1 MGKIPTMKK
10 QTIIRIGFFIFL
22 FTLGYLIG
30 GGISKTVSHL
40 TGKIPVKNST
50 SL

>member
-1 MGKIPTMKK
+1 MKK
-10 QTIIRIGFFIFL
+10 QTLIRIGFFIFL

-30 GGISKTVSHL
+30 GGISKTVNYL
-40 TGKIPVKNST
+40 TGKAPLKNST